1 MRAARFSLKDKS
13 AGMARLSALSF
24 DGSPT
29 IFQRNARGEN
39 P

>member
-1 MRAARFSLKDKS
+1 MRGARVPLKDKS

-24 DGSPT
+24 DGSPA
-29 IFQRNARGEN
+29 IFRRNARGEN